1 MYFLSIWD
9 GKTTKKIQYVYD
21 NERNGRTHEIQW
33 VGFPQGIFHP
43 VGVRDLIKALLAHA
57 KSSFFYEADK
67 RLTASEQIQ
76 PCSGWISAP
85 TCPLARSP
93 CIQSIPL
100 AKTTEIP
107 FNESFSLLGKWFQ
120 NVEQGLMQVS
130 WKPKS
135 QQEKKFTIWKN
146 IVLPPKLTLTNDYLP
161 PKCYPFF
168 FFLEC

>member
-1 MYFLSIWD
+1 MNWLSPGYFPHCWHEGSNQ
-9 GKTTKKIQYVYD
+9 GPASSCKK
-21 NERNGRTHEIQW
+21 
-33 VGFPQGIFHP
+33 
-43 VGVRDLIKALLAHA
+43 L
-57 KSSFFYEADK
+57 FFFNEADK

-76 PCSGWISAP
+76 PSSGWISAP

-130 WKPKS
+130 
-135 QQEKKFTIWKN
+135 
-146 IVLPPKLTLTNDYLP
+146 
-161 PKCYPFF
+161 
-168 FFLEC
+168 